1 MFCDILFDFHL
12 ICVRSF
18 KVKCFAFFCIFEV
31 AIEFRNVDKTHS
43 IDQ

>member
-1 MFCDILFDFHL
+1 MFCDILFDFIL
-12 ICVRSF
+12 FALEYLRSN
-18 KVKCFAFFCIFEV
+18 VLCFVSFEV